1 MAETYWYYVAAGVFL
16 AYWTAAHLLRKK
28 LEKRNISVYG
38 PLLMVRTQKGQKL
51 LDRLSKY
58 KKFWRVYATLS
69 YPLMVFGML
78 MMLFV
83 IFVGLYA
90 MLFKTP
96 QPSEITEPRNLLVI
110 PGVNVFIPLVWGW
123 IALIVTTVVHELSHA
138 VLFKVEGVKV
148 KSMGLLLALIP
159 LGAFTEADDEELE
172 KADRRARVRALAAG
186 SMGNFVTAF
195 VAFILLFGAVMPAIG
210 PKADGVLVSGV
221 VAGYPAQEAGITNGS
236 VITGIDNKSVRTSEE
251 FLKFMNDTHP
261 GQTVKVEVNG
271 IDTYAV
277 KLAAST
283 QANETKGILGI
294 QIWFG
299 TGEFLDLFRS
309 IPSWFLSFDGL
320 LKLNMLP
327 ILLFYSG
334 FGGFEGVYTQVYQP
348 IGWAAPLGGGIFYL
362 ANALF
367 WIFWLNLFVGLFNGM
382 PALPFDGGHIMR
394 DVVRSVA
401 EKFTDDKD
409 KREKI
414 ANGVVTFFLVA
425 FLTLLVMVL
434 VLPTLVHG

>member
-1 MAETYWYYVAAGVFL
+1 MAETYWYYIAAGLFL
-16 AYWTAAHLLRKK
+16 AYWTAAYLLKKK
-28 LEKRNISVYG
+28 LEKHSISVHG
-38 PLLMVRTQKGQKL
+38 PLLMIRTQKGQKL

-58 KKFWRVYATLS
+58 KKFWRVYATVS

-78 MMLFV
+78 MMLFI

-90 MLFKTP
+90 MLFRTP
-96 QPSEITEPRNLLVI
+96 EPSELTEPRNLLVI

-186 SMGNFVTAF
+186 SMGNFVMAFIAF
-195 VAFILLFGAVMPAIG
+195 VLLFGVVMPAIG
-210 PKADGVLVSGV
+210 PRVDGVLVSGV
-221 VAGYPAQEAGITNGS
+221 IAGYPAWDAGITNGS
-236 VITGIDNKSVRTSEE
+236 VITSIDGKSVRTSEE
-251 FLKFMNDTHP
+251 FFKLMKNTSP
-261 GQTVKVEVNG
+261 GQTVKVEVDDR
-271 IDTYAV
+271 DTFDI
-277 KLAAST
+277 KLAASKDS
-283 QANETKGILGI
+283 NETKGILGM

-299 TGEFLDLFRS
+299 TGEFLDLFKS
-309 IPSWFLSFDGL
+309 IPSWFLSFEGL

-334 FGGFEGVYTQVYQP
+334 FGGFEGIYMQVYQP
-348 IGWAAPLGGGIFYL
+348 VGWAAPLGGGIFYL

-382 PALPFDGGHIMR
+382 PAIPFDGGHIMR
-394 DVVRSVA
+394 DVVMSVM
-401 EKFTDDKD
+401 EKFTPDKD

-425 FLTLLVMVL
+425 FLTLIVMVL
-434 VLPTLVHG
+434 VLPSLVHG